1 MSMTEKEEKTA
12 PDEELSPVEPVAE
25 VTVSPEE
32 VPPVEEMGDGV
43 DLRERVRELE
53 TLAGDLK
60 VEAARAKADLFNY
73 RQRMERDR
81 VRMRQMALE
90 DLVVRFLPVMDNL
103 DRALAAGEDV
113 SARDLHSGVSMVQRQ
128 FLQVLADIGVVP
140 IETVGLPFDPA
151 RHEAVALC
159 PADEGGEDCV
169 VCEIQKGYCLEE
181 RVIRPAQVQVGRK
194 S

>member
-60 VEAARAKADLFNY
+60 AEAARAKADLFNY

-90 DLVVRFLPVMDNL
+90 DLVVRLLPVMDNL
-103 DRALAAGEDV
+103 DRALAVGEDV
-113 SARDLHSGVSMVQRQ
+113 SARDLRSGVSMVQRQ

-159 PADEGGEDCV
+159 PADAGGEDCV
-169 VCEIQKGYCLEE
+169 VCEIQKGYCPDE